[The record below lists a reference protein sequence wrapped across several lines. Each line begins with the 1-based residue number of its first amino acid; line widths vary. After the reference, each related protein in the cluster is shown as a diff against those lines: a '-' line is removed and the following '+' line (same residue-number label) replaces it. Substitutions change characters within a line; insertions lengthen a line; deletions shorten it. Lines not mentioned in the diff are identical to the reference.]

1 MIGFVLS
8 TAIFLILA
16 AYLAHQFDEMERY
29 RLTNNFVGVDRGGMT
44 NGTMSLEQLGLK
56 LAMTKYND
64 GNYGSVDKS
73 LVTMKAYLVQ
83 TGYD

>member
-1 MIGFVLS
+1 
-8 TAIFLILA
+8 
-16 AYLAHQFDEMERY
+16 
-29 RLTNNFVGVDRGGMT
+29 MT